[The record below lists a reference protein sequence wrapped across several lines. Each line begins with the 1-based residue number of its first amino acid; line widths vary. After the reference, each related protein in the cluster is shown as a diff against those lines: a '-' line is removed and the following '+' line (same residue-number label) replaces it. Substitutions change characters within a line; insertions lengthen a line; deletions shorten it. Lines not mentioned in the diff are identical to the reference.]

1 MSSPKLVMPKVG
13 SHLILT
19 TPARHV
25 LQMTLNRPKQLNAMT
40 DAMEEDICRVFEW
53 FETEPSLWVIILAG
67 KGRAF
72 CAGQDLKDW
81 LSKNQT
87 SETVRHAS
95 GEPMQLDAEVNKSIQ
110 RLKRGG
116 FGGMSTRRSAKPI
129 IAAVDGI
136 CMGGGTETIL
146 NCDMVVASTRS
157 MIGLP
162 EVARGVVAAMGGIP
176 RLTQLCGHVS
186 HISRVRDNME
196 TSVTTKL
203 TSPPFLLSYP
213 CHCLSLHRSFSRALV
228 QQRASEL
235 LLLGKPISAKE
246 AHDRYNMVN
255 RLVDVAKSTSDE
267 LGQAAVDQAAIEIA
281 IQLTQNS
288 PDSVLVTKSALV
300 MARDATDG
308 DIDASARD
316 NMLSDR
322 SRLLYVG
329 KNINEGLEAF
339 KGVSSHFTAIVHEPA
354 RGCNPRD
361 VTDSTEHSLPIG
373 LLSSF
378 CTLFDDRNAT
388 LSGSTLCPSR
398 RQSAIQGRNCDRTV
412 SPILDRR
419 CGTFYAQD
427 QEVKDVYFYSMSVL
441 QFSSR

>member
-95 GEPMQLDAEVNKSIQ
+95 GEPMQSDAEVNKSIQ

-157 MIGLP
+157 VIGLP

-176 RLTQLCGHVS
+176 RLTQLCGH
-186 HISRVRDNME
+186 
-196 TSVTTKL
+196 
-203 TSPPFLLSYP
+203 
-213 CHCLSLHRSFSRALV
+213 
-228 QQRASEL
+228 QRASEL

-339 KGVSSHFTAIVHEPA
+339 KGKRNPKWFNPVPLAAVVSD
-354 RGCNPRD
+354 PR
-361 VTDSTEHSLPIG
+361 SKL
-373 LLSSF
+373 
-378 CTLFDDRNAT
+378 
-388 LSGSTLCPSR
+388 
-398 RQSAIQGRNCDRTV
+398 
-412 SPILDRR
+412 
-419 CGTFYAQD
+419 
-427 QEVKDVYFYSMSVL
+427 
-441 QFSSR
+441 